1 MSQLTLTLDDD
12 LLTAAQAYARQQG
25 QELDALVAQLL
36 QAAVRPAAPATTLTV
51 EERLAIVRQ
60 LAGSVQLPP
69 DFDYKQ
75 AVEEA
80 IWEKYNSL

>member
-1 MSQLTLTLDDD
+1 MPQLTITLDDD
-12 LLTAAQAYARQQG
+12 LLQAAQAYARQQG
-25 QELDALVAQLL
+25 QEVDKLVADLL
-36 QAAVRPAAPATTLTV
+36 QAAVRPAEAASTLTA
-51 EERLAIVRQ
+51 EERLATVRR

-69 DFDYKQ
+69 DFDYKK